1 MWLFRSGLRCFYQYR
16 QQSEK
21 TRNVEGGA
29 KEMKNEVGATLC
41 GRPFFVTDLK
51 REANKQP
58 AYGEKQTYCMGS
70 LPREL
75 AHSA

>member
-1 MWLFRSGLRCFYQYR
+1 
-16 QQSEK
+16 
-21 TRNVEGGA
+21 
-29 KEMKNEVGATLC
+29 MKNEVGATLC